1 MTDQK
6 DWWHLIGKGVV
17 RLLHSAGRDVNRH
30 SISGRQPST
39 TEKPKKHT
47 SFVKGTP
54 LQEFILRKHSKHA
67 KIMCILFTWHRNHT
81 WGGNQMQVTGTT
93 HSHHAPHP
101 HPVSANSHHP
111 HTPSEA
117 QSLEMEHGNLHFE
130 NKTNQPKQT
139 PAWKLLIKNTKHTNT
154 KKTLLIK
161 NSSSAKKL
169 YLTETTRSMG
179 KA

>member
-6 DWWHLIGKGVV
+6 DWWYLNGKGVA

-47 SFVKGTP
+47 SFVEGTP
-54 LQEFILRKHSKHA
+54 LQEFIPRKHSKNA

-93 HSHHAPHP
+93 HFHHVPHL
-101 HPVSANSHHP
+101 HPVSANSHHM

-117 QSLEMEHGNLHFE
+117 QSLEMNMGTYIL
-130 NKTNQPKQT
+130 KTKPTNQ
-139 PAWKLLIKNTKHTNT
+139 NKHQLENYLSKTHKHT

-161 NSSSAKKL
+161 NSSITKKL

>member
-54 LQEFILRKHSKHA
+54 LQEFIS
-67 KIMCILFTWHRNHT
+67 
-81 WGGNQMQVTGTT
+81 
-93 HSHHAPHP
+93 
-101 HPVSANSHHP
+101 
-111 HTPSEA
+111 
-117 QSLEMEHGNLHFE
+117 
-130 NKTNQPKQT
+130 
-139 PAWKLLIKNTKHTNT
+139 
-154 KKTLLIK
+154 KKTLKTRENHVHSVHLTQEPHMGWQSNAGYRNHPLPPRASPPPRLRQLPPHAHTFRSTISGNGTWEPTFWKQNQPTKTNTSLKTTYQKHKTHKHKK
-161 NSSSAKKL
+161 NPTYQKQ
-169 YLTETTRSMG
+169 
-179 KA
+179 